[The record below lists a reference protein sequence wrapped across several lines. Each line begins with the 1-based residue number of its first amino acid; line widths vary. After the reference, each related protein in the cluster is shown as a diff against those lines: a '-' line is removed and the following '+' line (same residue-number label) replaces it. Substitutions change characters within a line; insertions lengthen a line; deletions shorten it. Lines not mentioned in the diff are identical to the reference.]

1 MLRYFVTKQL
11 KVSLHEDLHPHPQF
25 EMWVDVK
32 TADGEHIV
40 NVQVWWCASCAREG
54 GMCGFVRAVLARAV
68 CVRCVCAWRADR
80 EVHHDASC
88 RLVLNKFKIA
98 MAYPE
103 WRPFEI
109 IASDGRAFTGRHLVR
124 TAMEYTPRSS
134 MDRRVRARIA

>member
-1 MLRYFVTKQL
+1 
-11 KVSLHEDLHPHPQF
+11 
-25 EMWVDVK
+25 MWVDVK

-54 GMCGFVRAVLARAV
+54 GVCGFVRAVLARAV

-88 RLVLNKFKIA
+88 RLVINKFSVA
-98 MAYPE
+98 MGYPA

-109 IASDGRAFTGRHLVR
+109 ISSGGRAFTGRHLVR